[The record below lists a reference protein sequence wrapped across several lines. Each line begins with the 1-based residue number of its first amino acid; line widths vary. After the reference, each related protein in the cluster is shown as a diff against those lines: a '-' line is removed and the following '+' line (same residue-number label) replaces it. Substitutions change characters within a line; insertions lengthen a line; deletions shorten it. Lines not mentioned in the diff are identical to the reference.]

1 MQPYDMNSRNQS
13 LVTPFFKTMAEL
25 DKAATKKEGRPIYK
39 DVEYVEI
46 RIAGDQH
53 HRPCYPAHS
62 FWQRDENGNDMTYAM
77 RWSDQ
82 YRKWK
87 EGAGQAVTGTP
98 IEELPFLTQAKR
110 SELKALSIY
119 TAEALASL
127 DGKNLKTLGIGGRE
141 LKDQAQAY
149 LDKAKGS
156 ADVTRFAAENA
167 DLKAQLDELRRQ
179 VLSLQQPA
187 NAGETDDELKARIKE
202 LTGAAP
208 RGTPSRETL
217 LRMIAEAEQS
227 EAA

>member
-87 EGAGQAVTGTP
+87 EGSGQAVHGTP

-179 VLSLQQPA
+179 VLSLQQPSGT
-187 NAGETDDELKARIKE
+187 GETDDELKARIKE

-217 LRMIAEAEQS
+217 LRMIAEAEQH